1 MLTWLTGRW
10 LMTTDLQQAREDLR
24 AFSTLI
30 GHELAPWQAE
40 SLRLERRTSVIVAPR
55 QSGKSRSLAV
65 LALWWAY
72 RRPDQRV
79 LIVSAGEDA
88 ARRLLAEA
96 SRVAVSS
103 PLLSTSVI
111 DENSGL
117 LVLSNGSE
125 VRSVPAS
132 ERAIR
137 GWSTNLLLI
146 DEAALVDDDLLL
158 GAAVPTVA
166 ARAQGRIV
174 LAGSPGAP
182 EGAFYDYAESGLQ
195 GSEHVSTFRWSLVDA
210 GWIASDV
217 VAAAREQLAPAQ
229 FVREFQGEFSDV
241 GAQERVV
248 EREWIAAA
256 QQRSLPPATDVVFGL
271 DVARRGGDESV
282 LLSLRGAVA
291 RVEWVEWAVRGLDLM
306 ELSGRTMRSVGSA
319 PVWVDAIGLGYG
331 VVDRLS
337 ELGCHAIP
345 FVASTRASNPQR
357 YLNVRSEAWWFAR
370 EVFRT
375 GGVDLDDGDRV
386 LAAQLGGVR
395 YKLASSGAIQIQ
407 AKEELR
413 TSPDRADALVI
424 ALHAARQSA
433 GMSQLSQMARQAAS
447 GPVHPLL
454 AALDSEGPRRLGL
467 WRSAV
472 NGYQDI
478 DEVVES
484 AGGAVGDFGDGVGGE
499 WMTKKW

>member
-1 MLTWLTGRW
+1 
-10 LMTTDLQQAREDLR
+10 MTTDLPQAREDLR

-30 GHELAPWQAE
+30 GHELAPWQAAA
-40 SLRLERRTSVIVAPR
+40 LLLERRTSVIVAPR
-55 QSGKSRSLAV
+55 QSGKSRSLSV

-72 RRPDQRV
+72 RRANQRV

-96 SRVAVSS
+96 SSAAVRS

-125 VRSVPAS
+125 ARSVPAS

-137 GWSTNLLLI
+137 GWTVDLLLV

-158 GAAVPTVA
+158 GACVPTTA
-166 ARAQGRIV
+166 ARPEAKVV

-182 EGAFYDYAESGLQ
+182 EGAFYDFAESGLQ
-195 GSEHVSTFRWSLVDA
+195 GSQHVSTFRWSLVDA

-217 VAAAREQLAPAQ
+217 VASAREQLARAQ
-229 FVREFQGEFSDV
+229 FAREFEGEFADV

-248 EREWIAAA
+248 QREWIADA
-256 QQRSLPPATDVVFGL
+256 QKRSLEPAPGAVFGL

-282 LLSLRGAVA
+282 LVSVRGGVV
-291 RVEWVEWAVRGLDLM
+291 RVEWASRGLDLM
-306 ELSGRTMRSVGSA
+306 ELSGRVMASVGSA
-319 PVWVDAIGLGYG
+319 PVRVDAIGLGFG

-337 ELGCHAIP
+337 ELGCHVVP
-345 FVASTRASNPQR
+345 FVASERSSNPTR
-357 YLNVRSEAWWFAR
+357 YLNLRAEAWWRVR
-370 EVFRT
+370 ELLRA
-375 GGVDLDDGDRV
+375 GAIDLDADDGV

-407 AKEELR
+407 AKEELK
-413 TSPDRADALVI
+413 TSPDRADSLVI
-424 ALHAARQSA
+424 ALWGARQSA
-433 GMSQLSQMARQAAS
+433 GMSQLSLMVRRAAL

-454 AALDSEGPRRLGL
+454 AALDSAGPARPGL
-467 WRSAV
+467 WRDAR

-478 DEVVES
+478 DEIVERE
-484 AGGAVGDFGDGVGGE
+484 AGVTGYLGGDLTGDL
-499 WMTKKW
+499 MDPKKW

>member
-1 MLTWLTGRW
+1 
-10 LMTTDLQQAREDLR
+10 
-24 AFSTLI
+24 
-30 GHELAPWQAE
+30 
-40 SLRLERRTSVIVAPR
+40 
-55 QSGKSRSLAV
+55 

-96 SRVAVSS
+96 SRVAVRS
-103 PLLSTSVI
+103 PLLATSVI

-137 GWSTNLLLI
+137 GWTVDLLLV

-158 GAAVPTVA
+158 GACVPTTA
-166 ARAQGRIV
+166 ARPEAKVV

-182 EGAFYDYAESGLQ
+182 EGAFYDFAESGLQ

-229 FVREFQGEFSDV
+229 FVREFEGEFADV

-256 QQRSLPPATDVVFGL
+256 QQRSLPPALDVVFGL

-282 LLSLRGAVA
+282 LVSVRGGVA
-291 RVEWVEWAVRGLDLM
+291 RVEWAVRGLDLM
-306 ELSGRTMRSVGSA
+306 ELSGRTLASIGSA
-319 PVWVDAIGLGYG
+319 PVWLDAIGLGYG

-357 YLNVRSEAWWFAR
+357 YLNVRSEAWWYAR

-407 AKEELR
+407 SKEELR
-413 TSPDRADALVI
+413 TSPDRGDALVI
-424 ALHAARQSA
+424 ALWAARQSA
-433 GMSQLSQMARQAAS
+433 GLSELGQMAQRAVS

-454 AALDSEGPRRLGL
+454 VGAEGRSRELGL
-467 WRSAV
+467 WRGAV
-472 NGYQDI
+472 NGLQMI
-478 DEVVES
+478 DEIVES
-484 AGGAVGDFGDGVGGE
+484 AGTAAGDFGDDADGE